1 MDTPAD
7 APVTGGSGESAEAR
21 GAGSGVTGNP
31 GEPADARAAGSGVTG
46 NPGADRPEAAP
57 GRLRRLVR
65 LARERPVFVVL
76 LGVLALHFFTAIT
89 GPWWAPFTHDTMLVG
104 DTFTGPSWDHPFGTD
119 NFGRDVFSRVV
130 RGERIVLIQGLSAS
144 GLAILAGSTIGIL
157 LAYKRGWV
165 DEVGMRGVDIM
176 LALPG
181 LILTLLILGSIETNN
196 LVIIL
201 TVAFFFTWPVTLTV
215 RAAALGVVTED
226 FVTKAKLRGESAFS
240 IARREILP
248 NVLGNVLVEFSLR
261 TGYAVFFIGALSFLG
276 FAAAPPSPE
285 WGLMINEGRKFLS
298 ASKWMVLGPAAALAS
313 LVVALS
319 LVTEEVA
326 DILGVSTRRSSD

>member
-1 MDTPAD
+1 M
-7 APVTGGSGESAEAR
+7 
-21 GAGSGVTGNP
+21 
-31 GEPADARAAGSGVTG
+31 
-46 NPGADRPEAAP
+46 
-57 GRLRRLVR
+57 
-65 LARERPVFVVL
+65 FVVL
-76 LGVLALHFFTAIT
+76 LGVLALHFFTAVT
-89 GPWWAPFTHDTMLVG
+89 GPWWAPYTHDTMLVG
-104 DTFTGPSWDHPFGTD
+104 EPFTGPSWDHPFGTD

-130 RGERIVLIQGLSAS
+130 RGERIVLIQALSAS
-144 GLAILAGSTIGIL
+144 GLAIISGSTIGIL

-181 LILTLLILGSIETNN
+181 LIMTLLILGSIDTNN

-226 FVTKAKLRGESAFS
+226 FVTKARLRGESAFS
-240 IARREILP
+240 IARREVLP

-298 ASKWMVLGPAAALAS
+298 ASKWMVLGPAGALAS

>member
-1 MDTPAD
+1 MNEPADTPVTGTPAADTGVTDTPA
-7 APVTGGSGESAEAR
+7 AGTGVTGMSAAGTGATGGSE
-21 GAGSGVTGNP
+21 T
-31 GEPADARAAGSGVTG
+31 
-46 NPGADRPEAAP
+46 AP
-57 GRLRRLVR
+57 GRLRRLAR
-65 LARERPVFVVL
+65 LTRERPVFVVL
-76 LGVLALHFFTAIT
+76 LGVLILHFFTAIT
-89 GPWWAPFTHDTMLVG
+89 GPWWAPYTHDTMLVG
-104 DTFTGPSWDHPFGTD
+104 EPFTGPTWDHPFGTD

-144 GLAILAGSTIGIL
+144 GLAIMAGSTIGIL

-196 LVIIL
+196 LVIII

-298 ASKWMVLGPAAALAS
+298 ASKWMVLGPAGALAS

>member
-1 MDTPAD
+1 MDSPA
-7 APVTGGSGESAEAR
+7 ANPPTSEASVGGGGPS
-21 GAGSGVTGNP
+21 
-31 GEPADARAAGSGVTG
+31 
-46 NPGADRPEAAP
+46 PEASVGGGGPSPEASVIDKP
-57 GRLRRLVR
+57 ETGPSRLRRLGR

-89 GPWWAPFTHDTMLVG
+89 GPWWAPFAHDTMLVG

-144 GLAILAGSTIGIL
+144 GLAIIAGSTIGIL

-226 FVTKAKLRGESAFS
+226 FVTKARLRGESAFS

>member
-1 MDTPAD
+1 MAEPAD
-7 APVTGGSGESAEAR
+7 APVI
-21 GAGSGVTGNP
+21 
-31 GEPADARAAGSGVTG
+31 
-46 NPGADRPEAAP
+46 DRPEAGP
-57 GRLRRLVR
+57 GRLRRLAR
-65 LARERPVFVVL
+65 LTRERPVFVVL

-89 GPWWAPFTHDTMLVG
+89 GPWWAPYTHDTMLVG
-104 DTFTGPSWDHPFGTD
+104 EPFTGPSWDHPFGTD

-130 RGERIVLIQGLSAS
+130 RGERIVLIQALSAS
-144 GLAILAGSTIGIL
+144 GLAVVTGSTIGIL

-181 LILTLLILGSIETNN
+181 LIMTLLILGSIDTNN

-215 RAAALGVVTED
+215 RASALGVVTED
-226 FVTKAKLRGESAFS
+226 FVTKARLRGESAFS

>member
-1 MDTPAD
+1 MDETPSTPLTD
-7 APVTGGSGESAEAR
+7 VAETD
-21 GAGSGVTGNP
+21 GTKTTAGHF
-31 GEPADARAAGSGVTG
+31 R
-46 NPGADRPEAAP
+46 
-57 GRLRRLVR
+57 R
-65 LARERPVFVVL
+65 LARLTRDRPVFVVL
-76 LGVLALHFFTAIT
+76 LGVLALHFFTAVT
-89 GPWWAPFTHDTMLVG
+89 GPWWAPYAHDTMLVG

-130 RGERIVLIQGLSAS
+130 RGERIVLIQALSAS
-144 GLAILAGSTIGIL
+144 GLAIVSGSTIGIL

-181 LILTLLILGSIETNN
+181 LIMTLLILGSIETNN
-196 LVIIL
+196 GVIIL
-201 TVAFFFTWPVTLTV
+201 TVAFFFTWPVTLTI

-226 FVTKAKLRGESAFS
+226 FVTKAKLRGESAIS

-298 ASKWMVLGPAAALAS
+298 SSVWMVLGPASALAS

-326 DILGVSTRRSSD
+326 DILGVSTRRSSG

>member
-1 MDTPAD
+1 MFA
-7 APVTGGSGESAEAR
+7 
-21 GAGSGVTGNP
+21 
-31 GEPADARAAGSGVTG
+31 
-46 NPGADRPEAAP
+46 
-57 GRLRRLVR
+57 
-65 LARERPVFVVL
+65 VL
-76 LGVLALHFFTAIT
+76 LGVLILHLFVGIT
-89 GPWWAPFTHDTMLVG
+89 GSWWAPFEHDKMLVG
-104 DTFTGPSWDHPFGTD
+104 EPFSGPSWEHWFGTD
-119 NFGRDVFSRVV
+119 NFGRDVFSRVA
-130 RGERIVLIQGLSAS
+130 RGERIVLVQGLSAS
-144 GLAILAGSTIGIL
+144 GLAIFAGSSIGIL

-165 DEVGMRGVDIM
+165 DEVGMRGVDVM

-181 LILTLLILGSIETNN
+181 LILTLLILGSVETNN

-201 TVAFFFTWPVTLTV
+201 TVAFFFTWPVTITI

-298 ASKWMVLGPAAALAS
+298 ASKWMVLGPALALAS
-313 LVVALS
+313 LVVSLS
-319 LVTEEVA
+319 LVTEEVS
-326 DILGVSTRRSSD
+326 DILGVSTRRASE

>member
-1 MDTPAD
+1 MMDP
-7 APVTGGSGESAEAR
+7 SATSEGLVSEVAAR
-21 GAGSGVTGNP
+21 NALPT
-31 GEPADARAAGSGVTG
+31 
-46 NPGADRPEAAP
+46 RPTRSTRGP
-57 GRLRRLVR
+57 GRLRPSRLRRLAR
-65 LARERPVFVVL
+65 LARERPVFVLL
-76 LGVLALHFFTAIT
+76 LGVLALHVFVAVT
-89 GPWWAPFTHDTMLVG
+89 GPWWAPFEHDKMLTG
-104 DTFTGPSWDHPFGTD
+104 EPFMGPSWDHWFGTD

-130 RGERIVLIQGLSAS
+130 RGERIALIQGLAAS
-144 GLAILAGSTIGIL
+144 SLAIVAGSTIGIL
-157 LAYKRGWV
+157 LAYKRGWA
-165 DEVGMRGVDIM
+165 DEIGMRGVDIM

-181 LILTLLILGSIETNN
+181 LILTLLILGSVETNN

-201 TVAFFFTWPVTLTV
+201 TVAFFFTWPVTITV

-226 FVTKAKLRGESAFS
+226 FVTKAKLRGESSIS

-298 ASKWMVLGPAAALAS
+298 SSRWMVLGPAVALAS

-319 LVTEEVA
+319 LVTEEIS
-326 DILGVSTRRSSD
+326 DILGVSGRRGSG

>member
-1 MDTPAD
+1 MDEPADTPVAETPVAD
-7 APVTGGSGESAEAR
+7 APA
-21 GAGSGVTGNP
+21 
-31 GEPADARAAGSGVTG
+31 ADAPAADAPAADTADTSVT
-46 NPGADRPEAAP
+46 DRPEAGP
-57 GRLRRLVR
+57 GRLRRLAR
-65 LARERPVFVVL
+65 LTRERPVFVVL
-76 LGVLALHFFTAIT
+76 LGVLILHFFTAIT
-89 GPWWAPFTHDTMLVG
+89 GSWWAPYTHDTMLVG
-104 DTFTGPSWDHPFGTD
+104 EPFSGPSWDHPFGTD

-130 RGERIVLIQGLSAS
+130 RGERIVLIQALSAS
-144 GLAILAGSTIGIL
+144 GLAIISGSTIGIL

-196 LVIIL
+196 LVIII

-240 IARREILP
+240 IARREVLP

-298 ASKWMVLGPAAALAS
+298 ASKWMVLGPAGALAS

-326 DILGVSTRRSSD
+326 DILGVSTRRRSD

>member
-1 MDTPAD
+1 MDTPAANSTGTEATGTEATGTEATGTEATGTD
-7 APVTGGSGESAEAR
+7 KPETAPS
-21 GAGSGVTGNP
+21 
-31 GEPADARAAGSGVTG
+31 
-46 NPGADRPEAAP
+46 
-57 GRLRRLVR
+57 RLRRLAR

-76 LGVLALHFFTAIT
+76 LGVLILHFFIGIT
-89 GPWWAPFTHDTMLVG
+89 GPWWAPFEHDKMLVG
-104 DTFTGPSWDHPFGTD
+104 DTFTGPSWDHWFGTD

-144 GLAILAGSTIGIL
+144 GLAILAGSTIGIM

-181 LILTLLILGSIETNN
+181 LILTLLILGSVETSN

-201 TVAFFFTWPVTLTV
+201 TVAFFFTWPVTITI

-226 FVTKAKLRGESAFS
+226 FVTKAKLRGESALS

-261 TGYAVFFIGALSFLG
+261 TGYAVFFVGALSFLG

-298 ASKWMVLGPAAALAS
+298 ASKWMVLGPAMALAS

-319 LVTEEVA
+319 LVTEEVS

>member
-1 MDTPAD
+1 MDDPTDTPVADTPAADTGVTGTPAAD
-7 APVTGGSGESAEAR
+7 APV
-21 GAGSGVTGNP
+21 AGTPAADVGVT
-31 GEPADARAAGSGVTG
+31 DASVTG
-46 NPGADRPEAAP
+46 TPAAAP
-57 GRLRRLVR
+57 GRLRRLAR
-65 LARERPVFVVL
+65 LTRERPVFVVL
-76 LGVLALHFFTAIT
+76 LGVLALHFLTAIT
-89 GPWWAPFTHDTMLVG
+89 GPWWAPYTHDTMLVG
-104 DTFTGPSWDHPFGTD
+104 EPFTGPSWDHLFGTD

-144 GLAILAGSTIGIL
+144 GLAIISGSTIGIL

-196 LVIIL
+196 LVIII

-298 ASKWMVLGPAAALAS
+298 ASKWMVLGPAGALAS

>member
-1 MDTPAD
+1 MDSSATSEGLVSEVAARD
-7 APVTGGSGESAEAR
+7 ALPTRPTRTTSSSGRLSP
-21 GAGSGVTGNP
+21 S
-31 GEPADARAAGSGVTG
+31 
-46 NPGADRPEAAP
+46 
-57 GRLRRLVR
+57 RLRRLAR
-65 LARERPVFVVL
+65 LARERPVFVLL
-76 LGVLALHFFTAIT
+76 LGVLILHVFVAVT
-89 GPWWAPFTHDTMLVG
+89 GPWWAPFEHDKMLTG
-104 DTFTGPSWDHPFGTD
+104 EPFMGPSWDHWFGTD

-130 RGERIVLIQGLSAS
+130 RGERIVLIQGLAAS
-144 GLAILAGSTIGIL
+144 SLAIVAGSTIGIL
-157 LAYKRGWV
+157 LAYKRGWA
-165 DEVGMRGVDIM
+165 DEIGMRGVDIM

-181 LILTLLILGSIETNN
+181 LILTLLILGSVETNN

-201 TVAFFFTWPVTLTV
+201 TVAFFFTWPVTITV

-226 FVTKAKLRGESAFS
+226 FVTKAKLRGESSIS

-298 ASKWMVLGPAAALAS
+298 SSRWMVLGPAVALAS

-319 LVTEEVA
+319 LVTEEIS
-326 DILGVSTRRSSD
+326 DILGVSGRRGSG

>member
-1 MDTPAD
+1 MAEPAD
-7 APVTGGSGESAEAR
+7 VPAADPPAADT
-21 GAGSGVTGNP
+21 GVTGT
-31 GEPADARAAGSGVTG
+31 PAADPEATSV
-46 NPGADRPEAAP
+46 PVADRPEAGP
-57 GRLRRLVR
+57 SRLRRLAR
-65 LARERPVFVVL
+65 LTRERPVFVVL

-89 GPWWAPFTHDTMLVG
+89 GPWWAPYTHDTMLVG
-104 DTFTGPSWDHPFGTD
+104 EPFAGPSWDHPFGTD

-144 GLAILAGSTIGIL
+144 GLAIISGSTIGIL

-298 ASKWMVLGPAAALAS
+298 ASKWMVLGPAGALAS

>member
-1 MDTPAD
+1 M
-7 APVTGGSGESAEAR
+7 
-21 GAGSGVTGNP
+21 
-31 GEPADARAAGSGVTG
+31 
-46 NPGADRPEAAP
+46 DRPTTSEGLVSEVAARDALPTRPTSGP
-57 GRLRRLVR
+57 GRLRPSRLRRLAR
-65 LARERPVFVVL
+65 LARERPVFVLL
-76 LGVLALHFFTAIT
+76 LGVLALHVFVAVT
-89 GPWWAPFTHDTMLVG
+89 GPWWAPFEHDKMLTG
-104 DTFTGPSWDHPFGTD
+104 EPFMGPSWDHWFGTD

-130 RGERIVLIQGLSAS
+130 RGERIVLIQGLAAS
-144 GLAILAGSTIGIL
+144 SLAIVAGSTIGIL
-157 LAYKRGWV
+157 LAYKRGWA
-165 DEVGMRGVDIM
+165 DEIGMRGVDIM

-181 LILTLLILGSIETNN
+181 LILTLLILGSVETNN

-201 TVAFFFTWPVTLTV
+201 TVAFFFTWPVTITV

-226 FVTKAKLRGESAFS
+226 FVTKAKLRGESSIS

-298 ASKWMVLGPAAALAS
+298 SSRWMVLGPAVALAS

-319 LVTEEVA
+319 LVTEEIS
-326 DILGVSTRRSSD
+326 DILGVSGRRGSG